1 MARGQFWL
9 AFIVLSLLLVSGLA
23 LADHNMRAITGERPP
38 VTLSWRQGAVMINGS
53 SYQAATLEANG
64 RQAWQIWAGR
74 LSVSKLAVFI
84 EPRYRLTC
92 IWVSGRLQATNAAAR
107 TVTSSA
113 SEWLVGRFNTEVR
126 GLGDRLYQSILAR
139 NAVRRSLHNLM
150 QAMQSLI

>member
-92 IWVSGRLQATNAAAR
+92 IWVSGRLQAT
-107 TVTSSA
+107 SSA